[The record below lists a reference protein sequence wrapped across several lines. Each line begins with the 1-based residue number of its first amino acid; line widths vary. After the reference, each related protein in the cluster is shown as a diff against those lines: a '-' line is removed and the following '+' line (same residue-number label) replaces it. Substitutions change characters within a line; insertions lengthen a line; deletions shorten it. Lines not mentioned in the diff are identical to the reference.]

1 MKTEKTNEFYAIK
14 IIGYLDPDKGCFKN
28 YKKTKDC
35 LGSGEQISSFSSSVE
50 MMDAV
55 SDHVDDAVVEAIDGS
70 ETAENDIID
79 DIERIQQA
87 LIGLSSIETEAELK
101 QLFAHL

>member
-1 MKTEKTNEFYAIK
+1 
-14 IIGYLDPDKGCFKN
+14 
-28 YKKTKDC
+28 
-35 LGSGEQISSFSSSVE
+35 

-55 SDHVDDAVVEAIDGS
+55 SDHVGDSVVEAIDGS